1 MSRSVLKNLGVGCF
15 VACAILLCVA
25 FDRYRDNANQVE
37 AANKMLQAPLQGMMD
52 QMKSS
57 PIGGA
62 MGQVFAGAKLEP
74 GMPESTK
81 YALVLAVFA
90 AAGGVVCMVK
100 STNAAAGNPSQ
111 QVTSP
116 NP

>member
-1 MSRSVLKNLGVGCF
+1 MSRTVLKNLGVGCF

-25 FDRYRDNANQVE
+25 WDRYRDNADRVE
-37 AANKMLQAPLQGMMD
+37 AANKMIQGPMGSIME
-52 QMKSS
+52 QMKSN
-57 PIGGA
+57 PVGGVMA
-62 MGQVFAGAKLEP
+62 QALDNARMEP
-74 GMPESTK
+74 VTPESTK
-81 YALVLAVFA
+81 YALVLAAFA

-100 STNAAAGNPSQ
+100 SANAAGEHPSQ